1 MAKPD
6 LILEDLL
13 DLIETRIN
21 SFNERMPKVQEDAY
35 KVILDIAGEL
45 ETSNG
50 RIKPTLKNVKLISK
64 IKAELNKVIFDK
76 EYEKELDKVVK
87 TYSDITKLQNQYFTA
102 LTGKFT
108 VPKVL
113 AEIQNLAIEGVV
125 DAMGQ
130 DAIGVNVV
138 SPIRDILVKNVTTGG
153 SRADFIEEVR
163 EYILDT
169 ERGDGKLVKYTKQI
183 VTDSLNQY
191 SANYTQIV
199 SDDLGLEWYKYV
211 GSNKD
216 TTRPFCKAL
225 TAAKSTCMPYI
236 HRSQLDEIVEGQ
248 ICGEQVPIY
257 DKTGLPHGMIPGT
270 NAANFPI
277 NRGGYNCNHQLVP
290 VSAAVVPKALRDQFK
305 GA

>member
-1 MAKPD
+1 MAKAD

-13 DLIETRIN
+13 SLIETRID
-21 SFNERMPKVQEDAY
+21 SFNEKMPKVQRDAY
-35 KVILDIAGEL
+35 NVILDLTGDL

-50 RIKPTLKNVKLISK
+50 RIKATMKNVKLISK
-64 IKAELNKVIFDK
+64 IKQQLSKVIFTK
-76 EYEKELDKVVK
+76 EYEEELDKIVK
-87 TYSDITKLQNQYFTA
+87 TYGEITKLQNQYFTA
-102 LTGKFT
+102 AIGKFT

-113 AEIQNLAIEGVV
+113 AEVQQLAIEGVV
-125 DAMGQ
+125 DAMGL
-130 DAIGVNVV
+130 DAVGVNVI
-138 SPIRDILVKNVTTGG
+138 SPVRDILVKNVTTGG
-153 SRADFIEEVR
+153 SKAEFLDEVR
-163 EYILDT
+163 EYLLDT

-199 SDDLGLEWYKYV
+199 SDDLGLEWFKYV
-211 GSNKD
+211 GSNKE

-225 TAAKSTCMPYI
+225 TDAKQTCMPFI
-236 HRSQLDEIVEGQ
+236 HRSQLPEIVEGQ

-270 NAANFPI
+270 NAVNFPI

-290 VSAAVVPKALRDQFK
+290 VSAALVPKALREEFK
-305 GA
+305 GR

>member
-1 MAKPD
+1 MAKAD

-13 DLIETRIN
+13 SLIETRID
-21 SFNERMPKVQEDAY
+21 SFNEKMPKVQRDAY
-35 KVILDIAGEL
+35 NVILDLTGDL

-50 RIKPTLKNVKLISK
+50 RIKATMKNVKLISK
-64 IKAELNKVIFDK
+64 IKQQLSKVIFTK
-76 EYEKELDKVVK
+76 EYEEELDKIVK
-87 TYSDITKLQNQYFTA
+87 TYGEITKLQNQYFTA
-102 LTGKFT
+102 AIGKFT

-113 AEIQNLAIEGVV
+113 AEVQQLAIEGVV
-125 DAMGQ
+125 DAMGL
-130 DAIGVNVV
+130 DAVGVNVI
-138 SPIRDILVKNVTTGG
+138 SPVRDILVKNVTTGG
-153 SRADFIEEVR
+153 SKAEFLDEVR
-163 EYILDT
+163 EYLLDT

-199 SDDLGLEWYKYV
+199 SDDLGLEWFKYV
-211 GSNKD
+211 GSNKE

-225 TAAKSTCMPYI
+225 TDAKQTCMPFI
-236 HRSQLDEIVEGQ
+236 HRSQLPEIVEGQ

-270 NAANFPI
+270 NAVNFPI

-290 VSAAVVPKALRDQFK
+290 VSAALVPKALRDEFK
-305 GA
+305 GR

>member
-1 MAKPD
+1 MAKAD

-13 DLIETRIN
+13 SLIETRID
-21 SFNERMPKVQEDAY
+21 SFNEKMPKVQRDAY
-35 KVILDIAGEL
+35 NVILDLTGDL

-50 RIKPTLKNVKLISK
+50 RIKATMKNIKLISK
-64 IKAELNKVIFDK
+64 IKQQLSKVIFTK
-76 EYEKELDKVVK
+76 EYEEELDKIVK
-87 TYSDITKLQNQYFTA
+87 TYGEITKLQNQYFTA
-102 LTGKFT
+102 AIGKFT

-113 AEIQNLAIEGVV
+113 AEVQQLAIEGVV
-125 DAMGQ
+125 DAMGL
-130 DAIGVNVV
+130 DAVGVNVI
-138 SPIRDILVKNVTTGG
+138 SPVRDILVKNVTTGG
-153 SRADFIEEVR
+153 SKAEFLDEVR
-163 EYILDT
+163 EYLLDT

-199 SDDLGLEWYKYV
+199 SDDLGLEWFKYV
-211 GSNKD
+211 GSNKE

-225 TAAKSTCMPYI
+225 TDAKQTCMPFI
-236 HRSQLDEIVEGQ
+236 HRSQLPEIVEGQ

-270 NAANFPI
+270 NAVNFPI

-290 VSAAVVPKALRDQFK
+290 VSAALVPKALRDEFK
-305 GA
+305 GR

>member
-1 MAKPD
+1 MAKAD

-13 DLIETRIN
+13 SLIETRID
-21 SFNERMPKVQEDAY
+21 SFNEKMPKVQRDAY
-35 KVILDIAGEL
+35 NVILDLTGDL

-50 RIKPTLKNVKLISK
+50 RIKATMKNVKLISK
-64 IKAELNKVIFDK
+64 IKQQLSKVIFTK
-76 EYEKELDKVVK
+76 EYEEELDKIVK
-87 TYSDITKLQNQYFTA
+87 TYGEITKLQNQYFTA
-102 LTGKFT
+102 AIGKFS

-113 AEIQNLAIEGVV
+113 AEVQQLAIEGVV
-125 DAMGQ
+125 DAMGL
-130 DAIGVNVV
+130 DAVGVNVI
-138 SPIRDILVKNVTTGG
+138 SPVRDILVKNVTTGG
-153 SRADFIEEVR
+153 SKAEFLDEVR
-163 EYILDT
+163 EYLLDT

-199 SDDLGLEWYKYV
+199 SDDLGLEWFKYV
-211 GSNKD
+211 GSNKE

-225 TAAKSTCMPYI
+225 TNAKQTCMPFI
-236 HRSQLDEIVEGQ
+236 HRSQLPEIVEGQ

-270 NAANFPI
+270 NAVNFPI

-290 VSAAVVPKALRDQFK
+290 VSAALVPKALRDEFK
-305 GA
+305 GR

>member
-1 MAKPD
+1 MAKAD

-13 DLIETRIN
+13 SLIETRID
-21 SFNERMPKVQEDAY
+21 SFNEKMPKVQRDAY
-35 KVILDIAGEL
+35 NVILDLTGDL

-50 RIKPTLKNVKLISK
+50 RIKATMKNIKLISK
-64 IKAELNKVIFDK
+64 IKQQLSKVIFTK
-76 EYEKELDKVVK
+76 EYEEELDKIVK
-87 TYSDITKLQNQYFTA
+87 TYGEITKLQNQYFTA
-102 LTGKFT
+102 EIGKFT

-113 AEIQNLAIEGVV
+113 AEVQQLAIEGVV
-125 DAMGQ
+125 DAMGL
-130 DAIGVNVV
+130 DAVGVNVI
-138 SPIRDILVKNVTTGG
+138 SPVRDILVKNVTTGG
-153 SRADFIEEVR
+153 SKAEFLDEVR
-163 EYILDT
+163 EYLLDT

-199 SDDLGLEWYKYV
+199 SDDLGLEWFKYV
-211 GSNKD
+211 GSNKE

-225 TAAKSTCMPYI
+225 TDAKQTCMPFI
-236 HRSQLDEIVEGQ
+236 HRSQLPEIVEGQ

-270 NAANFPI
+270 NAVNFPI

-290 VSAAVVPKALRDQFK
+290 VSAALVPKALRDEFK
-305 GA
+305 GR